1 MKALIASDALLAY
14 PDHNQPFDIETD
26 ASDLQL
32 GAVINQN
39 KMVVLFLLITL
50 ANSPLPNAT
59 TWRLKRSSLAL
70 LKLFVSFEPCYLEPH
85 FVCTPITATWPTSWL
100 LSLLSVSCGGAFY
113 SKNMVPPSIIYL
125 VPKMWLLMLFL
136 VFPLP
141 CRLR

>member
-39 KMVVLFLLITL
+39 KMVVLLLITL

-59 TWRLKRSSLAL
+59 T
-70 LKLFVSFEPCYLEPH
+70 
-85 FVCTPITATWPTSWL
+85 
-100 LSLLSVSCGGAFY
+100 
-113 SKNMVPPSIIYL
+113 
-125 VPKMWLLMLFL
+125 
-136 VFPLP
+136 
-141 CRLR
+141 

>member
-59 TWRLKRSSLAL
+59 T
-70 LKLFVSFEPCYLEPH
+70 
-85 FVCTPITATWPTSWL
+85 
-100 LSLLSVSCGGAFY
+100 
-113 SKNMVPPSIIYL
+113 
-125 VPKMWLLMLFL
+125 
-136 VFPLP
+136 
-141 CRLR
+141 